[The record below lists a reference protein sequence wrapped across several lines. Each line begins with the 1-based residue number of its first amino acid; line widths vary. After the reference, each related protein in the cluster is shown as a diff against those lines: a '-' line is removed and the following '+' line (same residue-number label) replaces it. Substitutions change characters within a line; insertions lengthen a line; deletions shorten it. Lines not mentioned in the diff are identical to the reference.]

1 MHLAAR
7 RAREINS
14 YYHSLGEGLGQFT
27 PPLIESSSN
36 KPLSIALEEIAGE
49 KIVVQHA
56 SDARRVAEELLASE
70 GGDADIV
77 TFDPSGAQAT
87 AEDEDAGIVGSD
99 EGAEAPEVGTDL
111 GGDEAVA
118 AAGAT
123 TDLEDLV
130 RDVPDVDVDADADDA
145 TDDLTAED
153 PDDVTPHAID
163 DATAD
168 EAPPADDK

>member
-1 MHLAAR
+1 M
-7 RAREINS
+7 
-14 YYHSLGEGLGQFT
+14 
-27 PPLIESSSN
+27 
-36 KPLSIALEEIAGE
+36 
-49 KIVVQHA
+49 
-56 SDARRVAEELLASE
+56 AEELLASE

-77 TFDPSGAQAT
+77 TFDPSGGQAT

-123 TDLEDLV
+123 TDLENLV
-130 RDVPDVDVDADADDA
+130 RDVPDVDVDVDAA

-153 PDDVTPHAID
+153 PDDVMPHAID
-163 DATAD
+163 DAIAD